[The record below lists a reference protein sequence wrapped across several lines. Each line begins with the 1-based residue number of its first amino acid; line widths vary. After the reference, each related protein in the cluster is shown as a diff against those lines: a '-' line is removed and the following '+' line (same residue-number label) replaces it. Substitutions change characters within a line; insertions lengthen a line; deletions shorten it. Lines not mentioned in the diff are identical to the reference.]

1 MKLGR
6 RNALRAGLGAL
17 ASAPL
22 AGAPAIVRAEAP
34 TKLALATVWPDS
46 NFHVVNCRRFADEV
60 KKATVGAIEI
70 DVKSGGQLG
79 FKGPECLR
87 AVRDGLVPIA
97 DYLTTQQIG
106 DEPFMGVESL
116 PFMAG
121 SRAELEI
128 LHKHIRPE
136 FDKIAAK
143 NNQKLLYVV
152 PWPNQYLHLKVK
164 AESVEALKGIKIRTA
179 DKGAQDIWSAAGMSP
194 VVIPWGELL
203 PALSSGAVSGV
214 STSAV
219 SGVDGKFWEFLKFFH
234 ATNQQWSSDFV
245 AINNDSWKKIKPEHQ
260 AAIAALA
267 KKLEPEFWDS
277 AFEADKA
284 SSKKMVDS
292 GMQLVTPPE
301 AMIAD
306 LRKRTAH
313 LVDDFMKKV
322 PVSQALLKAY
332 LAEVKRA

>member
-1 MKLGR
+1 M
-6 RNALRAGLGAL
+6 
-17 ASAPL
+17 
-22 AGAPAIVRAEAP
+22 APAIVRAQTAM
-34 TKLALATVWPDS
+34 KLPLASVWPDG
-46 NFHVVNCRRFADEV
+46 NFHVVNCRRFAEEV
-60 KKATVGAIEI
+60 KKATGGAVDI

-97 DYLTTQQIG
+97 DYLDTQQIG
-106 DEPFMGVESL
+106 DEPLLAIEGIAFL
-116 PFMAG
+116 AG
-121 SRAELEI
+121 SRDELQV
-128 LHKHIRPE
+128 LHKHIRPV
-136 FDKIAAK
+136 FDKVASK
-143 NNQKLLYVV
+143 NNQTLLYVV

-164 AESVEALKGIKIRTA
+164 ADAVDALKGIKIRVA

-245 AINNDSWKKIKPEHQ
+245 AINNDVWKKIRPEHQ
-260 AAIAALA
+260 KAITDLA
-267 KKLEPEFWDS
+267 KKLEPEFWDAS
-277 AFEADKA
+277 FAADKDCA
-284 SSKKMVDS
+284 KKMVDG
-292 GMQLVTPPE
+292 GMELVQPS
-301 AMIAD
+301 AQMMND

-313 LVDDFMKKV
+313 LLDDFMKKV
-322 PVSQALLKAY
+322 PASQAPIKAY

>member
-1 MKLGR
+1 M
-6 RNALRAGLGAL
+6 
-17 ASAPL
+17 
-22 AGAPAIVRAEAP
+22 APAVVRAQATMTLP
-34 TKLALATVWPDS
+34 LATVWPDS
-46 NFHVVNCRRFADEV
+46 NFHVINCRRFAEEV
-60 KKATVGAIEI
+60 KTATGGAIQI

-116 PFMAG
+116 PFLAA
-121 SRAELEI
+121 SREELQI
-128 LHKHIRPE
+128 LHKHVRPE
-136 FDKIAAK
+136 FEKIAAK

-260 AAIAALA
+260 AAIEALA
-267 KKLEPEFWDS
+267 KKLEPQFWDS
-277 AFEADKA
+277 AFDADKA
-284 SSKKMVDS
+284 SSKKMIDS
-292 GMQLVTPPE
+292 GMQLVTPPA
-301 AMIAD
+301 AMMAE

-313 LVDDFMKKV
+313 LVDDFVKKV
-322 PVSQALLKAY
+322 PSSQGPIKAY
-332 LAEVKRA
+332 FAEIKRA

>member
-1 MKLGR
+1 MTLRRRTALKTAAGAIAMAPAMVRAQAAMKLP
-6 RNALRAGLGAL
+6 L
-17 ASAPL
+17 AS
-22 AGAPAIVRAEAP
+22 
-34 TKLALATVWPDS
+34 VWPDS

-60 KKATVGAIEI
+60 KKATGGAVEI

-106 DEPFMGVESL
+106 DEPFLGIEGIAFL
-116 PFMAG
+116 AA
-121 SRAELEI
+121 SREELQI
-128 LHKHIRPE
+128 LHKQIRPE
-136 FDKIAAK
+136 FEKITAR
-143 NNQKLLYVV
+143 NNQTLLYVV

-164 AESVEALKGIKIRTA
+164 ADTVEALKGIKIRVA
-179 DKGAQDIWSAAGMSP
+179 DKNAQDIWNSAGMSP

-219 SGVDGKFWEFLKFFH
+219 SGVDGKFWEFLKVFH
-234 ATNQQWSSDFV
+234 ATNQQWSSEFV
-245 AINNDSWKKIKPEHQ
+245 AINNDIWKKIKPEHQ
-260 AAIAALA
+260 KAIGDLA
-267 KKLEPEFWDS
+267 KKLEPEFWDA
-277 AFEADKA
+277 AFQADKDSA
-284 SSKKMVDS
+284 KKMVDN
-292 GMQLVTPPE
+292 GMQLVTPPA
-301 AMIAD
+301 AMMAD

-313 LVDDFMKKV
+313 LLDDFMKKV
-322 PVSQALLKAY
+322 PSAQAPLKAY